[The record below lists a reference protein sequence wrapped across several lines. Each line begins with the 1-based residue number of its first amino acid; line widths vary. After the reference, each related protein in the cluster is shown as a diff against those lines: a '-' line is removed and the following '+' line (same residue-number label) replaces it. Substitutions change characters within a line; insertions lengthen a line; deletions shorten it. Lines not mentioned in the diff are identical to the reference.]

1 MQDRLHNTMGVLDV
15 FFQFLPWGVA
25 TFMAVL
31 AGIIWQGRQRLENV
45 NKPKKMQSRLVDNK
59 LFYR

>member
-1 MQDRLHNTMGVLDV
+1 MGVLDV

-45 NKPKKMQSRLVDNK
+45 NKPKKMQSRWVDNK